1 MHDYCWDTPVA
12 DTVLL
17 VFVRNHVRLKQ
28 NCVEDPTNRNFIS
41 DSDYMVSVILVR
53 SDVVMEQY
61 GQEKE
66 NDESQNLKP
75 EVLL

>member
-1 MHDYCWDTPVA
+1 
-12 DTVLL
+12 
-17 VFVRNHVRLKQ
+17 
-28 NCVEDPTNRNFIS
+28 
-41 DSDYMVSVILVR
+41 
-53 SDVVMEQY
+53 MEQY